1 LFLFYLFY
9 YLNLFLG
16 LMFIIIIIE
25 FTWHEL
31 FDLFTLDILPKIWLF
46 YNDLLE
52 FINGRIK
59 NLIGYIIKKVEDK

>member
-1 LFLFYLFY
+1 
-9 YLNLFLG
+9 
-16 LMFIIIIIE
+16 MFIIIIIE